1 MVQQQL
7 FIFIFRRV
15 WEGLVLILHS
25 IFGGIKRWSHLV
37 LGFVVQSLSCVW
49 FFTSPW
55 TVARQPSLSFTIS
68 EFAQNSCPLSQ
79 WCHPHISSLLPP
91 SPALWSWTFFLRGL
105 TLVMQSPYLILV
117 CSYFLLLPDSY
128 WLVSCFYKFTP
139 FPRLSSLLE
148 SNCL

>member
-1 MVQQQL
+1 MSGTTRAVPKFFKSSIL
-7 FIFIFRRV
+7 FLKYWSCCYYYHSVTQSYLTLCDPKDFSMPGFP
-15 WEGLVLILHS
+15 VLHYL
-25 IFGGIKRWSHLV
+25 
-37 LGFVVQSLSCVW
+37 
-49 FFTSPW
+49 P
-55 TVARQPSLSFTIS
+55 
-68 EFAQNSCPLSQ
+68 EFAQNSCPLSW
-79 WCHPHISSLLPP
+79 WCHLHISSLLPP

-117 CSYFLLLPDSY
+117 YSYFLLLPDSY